1 MRPALDAERS
11 GEGSGNGHVS
21 RLSALV
27 RRAWPGSRWLAVVVR
42 RELAY
47 LLEGM
52 QLSAGAVRVVDPSAR
67 EESS

>member
-1 MRPALDAERS
+1 M
-11 GEGSGNGHVS
+11 S
-21 RLSALV
+21 RLAALV
-27 RRAWPGSRWLAVVVR
+27 RRAWPGSPRLAAVLR

-52 QLSAGAVRVVDPSAR
+52 QLSAGAVRVVDPSGR